1 MSKVVTKKDR
11 CMDVQI
17 KSPALWAGPLSGF
30 TFVKRDA
37 EPSECECSLGEFLAE
52 VLQCLTHLP
61 ALAGRKASL
70 PAVDGI
76 AVHFLHKP
84 CPAFAE
90 VGFGNIAQTDGL
102 GDVAHQAACSILTR
116 HVGHL
121 FHVISNLADSF
132 QELLGRNLFRLW
144 SLVDHVFEKLL
155 GLRVFDVVCYSFHI
169 CVCLKE
175 SPRRALLLI
184 VLDVKNQVEDY
195 FPALEQSVDEFGSP
209 VLGEV
214 CAFKNRF
221 DCPVTVF
228 DAFLV
233 EFKFFHLHFVW
244 FNMLMIS
251 FDIAKVINICL
262 IAKETTRNKHLF
274 NNN

>member
-1 MSKVVTKKDR
+1 MMTQKKNPAMS
-11 CMDVQI
+11 
-17 KSPALWAGPLSGF
+17 AGQLSSSA
-30 TFVKRDA
+30 FVKRDA

-52 VLQCLTHLP
+52 VLQCLTHFP

-76 AVHFLHKP
+76 AVHLLHKP
-84 CPAFAE
+84 CTAFAE
-90 VGFGNIAQTDGL
+90 VGLCDIAQADGL
-102 GDVAHQAACSILTR
+102 GDVAHQTACSVLAR
-116 HVGHL
+116 HIGHL
-121 FHVISNLADSF
+121 FHVVSNLADSF
-132 QELLGRNLFRLW
+132 QELLHRYLFRLG
-144 SLVDHVFEKLL
+144 SLVDHIVEILL
-155 GLRVFDVVCYSFHI
+155 GLWVLDVVCYSFHI
-169 CVCLKE
+169 CVFLKE
-175 SPRRALLLI
+175 PPRRALLLI

-195 FPALEQSVDEFGSP
+195 FPALEQSVDEFGFP

-221 DCPVTVF
+221 DCPVAVL

-262 IAKETTRNKHLF
+262 ITKETTRNKHLF
-274 NNN
+274 NNI